1 MLPRFNAERA
11 AYGAKQEVNLLK
23 RLSCVLDESL
33 TKFPERYSVFDFE
46 SEHYLVELK
55 SRRAP
60 ATPSKFNTWLLPVC
74 KGEAARRSPKTVL
87 FFYHWEVDDS
97 LSFLEYNEDE
107 FDSFHQEVPSFHAD
121 KQAHYYIPRDCWS
134 RVELTDSIVFT

>member
-11 AYGAKQEVNLLK
+11 ADGARQEVGLQK
-23 RLSCVLDESL
+23 RLSCIVDEPL
-33 TKFPERYSVFDFE
+33 TKFPERYSIFDFE
-46 SEHYLVELK
+46 SEHYLIELK

-60 ATPSKFNTWLLPVC
+60 ASPSKFDTWLLPVC
-74 KGEAARRSPKTVL
+74 KGEAARKSVKSVL

-97 LSFLEYNEDE
+97 LYFLEYNEDE

-121 KQAHYYIPRDCWS
+121 KQLHYYIPRDCWS
-134 RVELTDSIVFT
+134 RVELTDSLVFN